1 MLFVIVWNSQFS
13 EYLYYLVYGSQ
24 DDPGKWFN
32 QHISAAYIG
41 KDKFRRCDEFINLV
55 MILMF
60 RSDALLDMGSGLIVD
75 LV

>member
-1 MLFVIVWNSQFS
+1 MLFVLVWNSQFS

-41 KDKFRRCDEFINLV
+41 KDNSKDV
-55 MILMF
+55 MNFLT
-60 RSDALLDMGSGLIVD
+60 
-75 LV
+75 